1 MRLREGIDF
10 VLDEAG
16 AVVFTA
22 DYLLRRG
29 FCCNHKCKNCP
40 FREPAQ
46 AASGSIDISILKIS
60 L

>member
-29 FCCNHKCKNCP
+29 FC
-40 FREPAQ
+40 
-46 AASGSIDISILKIS
+46 
-60 L
+60 